1 MGDDLKLSG
10 GLSPGCAPSP
20 YPQMGK
26 WGVYPKP
33 PPHLLVFVRIQLYD
47 NSVRYK

>member
-26 WGVYPKP
+26 WGVYPNP
-33 PPHLLVFVRIQLYD
+33 PIYWFLSEYNYMITQ
-47 NSVRYK
+47 